1 MANSK
6 IDFTFVDQNTFLV
19 EKFKT
24 MEKDELVIQ
33 DIIKGAKKL
42 MQQYGLKKTTM
53 EDIAKAAGKSK
64 STLYYYFKD
73 KEEIFDRVINL
84 EIDEFF
90 YSVKT
95 AVNEQPD
102 SICMLKA
109 YIVTKVKAIK
119 EKVNLYSLVVEND
132 LNGRLNEEY
141 SNLRNRYDHEEKHL
155 LESILAKGV
164 ETGQLKEEILENLD
178 LLSDL
183 MVSCIRG
190 IELDIIARKKNT
202 ALADKAD
209 LLVDMII
216 KGMGR

>member
-1 MANSK
+1 
-6 IDFTFVDQNTFLV
+6 
-19 EKFKT
+19 

-90 YSVKT
+90 YTVKT

-102 SICMLKA
+102 AVRMLKA
-109 YIVTKVKAIK
+109 YIVTKVKTIK

-132 LNGRLNEEY
+132 LAGRLNEECA
-141 SNLRNRYDHEEKHL
+141 NLRNRYDHEEKQL
-155 LESILAKGV
+155 LESIFAKGV
-164 ETGQLKEEILENLD
+164 ETGIMKEEILENLD
-178 LLSDL
+178 LISDL

-190 IELDIIARKKNT
+190 IELDMIARKKNT

-209 LLVDMII
+209 LLVDMVI

>member
-1 MANSK
+1 
-6 IDFTFVDQNTFLV
+6 
-19 EKFKT
+19 

>member
-1 MANSK
+1 
-6 IDFTFVDQNTFLV
+6 
-19 EKFKT
+19 

-53 EDIAKAAGKSK
+53 EDIARAAGKSK

-84 EIDEFF
+84 EMDEFF
-90 YSVKT
+90 YTVKA
-95 AVNEQPD
+95 AVNEQKD
-102 SICMLKA
+102 TVSVMKA
-109 YIVTKVKAIK
+109 YIVTKVKTLR

-132 LNGRLNEEY
+132 YQGRLNQEFTK
-141 SNLRNRYDHEEKHL
+141 LRNRYDAEEKKL
-155 LESILAKGV
+155 LESILINGV
-164 ETGQLKEEILENLD
+164 ESKVLKAEILDDLD

-183 MVSCIRG
+183 MLSCIRG
-190 IELDIIARKKNT
+190 IEMDLLARQKNT
-202 ALADKAD
+202 ALADKAE
-209 LLVDMII
+209 LLVEILI